1 MVLIVFYGD
10 MHVLYKKNYM
20 EKILLA
26 MDAMHI
32 NTQTIEFSCYLS
44 RLTGSRLTG
53 VFLEDLLSEPA
64 FGAFQQEV
72 QMQAGGAIETQTAS
86 TRAEITD
93 ANIQLFRKAC
103 EARGV
108 VPNIHRDRGIP
119 LNEVI
124 RESRFADLVVV
135 DAETSF
141 TRERGPL
148 PGKFVKDVLQDSE
161 CPVIIAPY
169 TFHTID
175 EVIFAYN
182 GSASSVWAIKQFTY
196 LFPELKQKKA
206 IVVDVKE
213 KDDGAIEEQY
223 KMKEW
228 LRQHYSNVEVK
239 ILTGDASDEL
249 FGYLIDKKNAIVAI
263 GAYGRGWLSRLLKP
277 SQARIIVKTVNLPL
291 FIAHH

>member
-1 MVLIVFYGD
+1 
-10 MHVLYKKNYM
+10 
-20 EKILLA
+20 LA
-26 MDAMHI
+26 MDAMHV
-32 NTQTIEFSCYLS
+32 NTQTIEFSCYLA

-64 FGAFQQEV
+64 FEAYQQV
-72 QMQAGGAIETQTAS
+72 AQMQAGGITDTQAAAAK
-86 TRAEITD
+86 AEATD
-93 ANIQLFRKAC
+93 ANIRLFRQAC
-103 EARGV
+103 ESRGV

-124 RESRFADLVVV
+124 KESRFADLVVV

-148 PGKFVKDVLQDSE
+148 PGKFVKDVLQESE

-169 TFHTID
+169 TFHAID

-182 GSASSVWAIKQFTY
+182 GSASSVWAIKQFAY

-206 IVVDVKE
+206 LIVDVKE
-213 KDDGAIEEQY
+213 KNDGAIEEQY

-228 LRQHYSNVEVK
+228 LRQHYNHVEIKV
-239 ILTGDASDEL
+239 LTGDASDEL
-249 FGYLIDKKNAIVAI
+249 FGYLIDKKNAIVVI

-291 FIAHH
+291 FITHH

>member
-1 MVLIVFYGD
+1 M
-10 MHVLYKKNYM
+10 
-20 EKILLA
+20 A

-32 NTQTIEFSCYLS
+32 NTQTIEFSCYLA
-44 RLTGSRLTG
+44 RLTDSRLTG

-64 FGAFQQEV
+64 FGAYQQV
-72 QMQAGGAIETQTAS
+72 AQMQAGGVTETQAAAA
-86 TRAEITD
+86 RAEITD
-93 ANIQLFRKAC
+93 ANIKLFRQAC
-103 EARGV
+103 ETRGV

-119 LNEVI
+119 LKEVI
-124 RESRFADLVVV
+124 RESRFADLVIV

-148 PGKFVKDVLQDSE
+148 PGKFVKDVLQESE

-169 TFHTID
+169 TFHAID

-206 IVVDVKE
+206 MIVSVKE

-239 ILTGDASDEL
+239 VLTGDPSDEL
-249 FGYLIDKKNAIVAI
+249 FGYLIDKKNAIVVI
-263 GAYGRGWLSRLLKP
+263 GAYGRSWLSRLLKP

-291 FIAHH
+291 FITHH

>member
-1 MVLIVFYGD
+1 
-10 MHVLYKKNYM
+10 M

-26 MDAMHI
+26 MDAMHV
-32 NTQTIEFSCYLS
+32 NTQTIEFSCYLA

-64 FGAFQQEV
+64 FEAYQQV
-72 QMQAGGAIETQTAS
+72 AQMQAGGITDTQAAAAK
-86 TRAEITD
+86 AEATD
-93 ANIQLFRKAC
+93 ANIRLFRQAC
-103 EARGV
+103 ESRGV

-124 RESRFADLVVV
+124 KESRFADLVVV

-148 PGKFVKDVLQDSE
+148 PGKFVKDVLQESE

-169 TFHTID
+169 TFHAID

-182 GSASSVWAIKQFTY
+182 GSASSVWAIKQFAY

-206 IVVDVKE
+206 LIVDVKE
-213 KDDGAIEEQY
+213 KNDGAIEEQY

-228 LRQHYSNVEVK
+228 LRQHYNHVEIKV
-239 ILTGDASDEL
+239 LTGDASDEL
-249 FGYLIDKKNAIVAI
+249 FGYLIDKKNAIVVI

-291 FIAHH
+291 FITHH

>member
-1 MVLIVFYGD
+1 
-10 MHVLYKKNYM
+10 M

-26 MDAMHI
+26 MDALHI
-32 NTQTIEFSCYLS
+32 NTEAIEFSCYLA
-44 RLTGSRLTG
+44 RLTDSRLTG
-53 VFLEDLLSEPA
+53 VFLEDVLSEPA
-64 FGAFQQEV
+64 FGAFQQV
-72 QMQAGGAIETQTAS
+72 AQMQGGGVTDSQAAS
-86 TRAEITD
+86 TKVGITE

-108 VPNIHRDRGIP
+108 VPNIHRDRGMP
-119 LNEVI
+119 LDEVI
-124 RESRFADLVVV
+124 TESRFADLVVV
-135 DAETSF
+135 DPETSF
-141 TRERGPL
+141 ARKRGPL
-148 PGKFVKDVLQDSE
+148 PGKFVKDVLQEAE

-169 TFHTID
+169 TFHAID

-206 IVVDVKE
+206 LIVDVKE
-213 KDDGAIEEQY
+213 KNDGAIEEQY

-228 LRQHYSNVEVK
+228 LKQHYGNVELK
-239 ILTGDASDEL
+239 ILTGDPSDEL
-249 FGYLIDKKNAIVAI
+249 FGYLIDKKNAIVVI

-291 FIAHH
+291 FITHY

>member
-1 MVLIVFYGD
+1 
-10 MHVLYKKNYM
+10 M

-26 MDAMHI
+26 MDALHI
-32 NTQTIEFSCYLS
+32 NPQTIEFSCYVA

-53 VFLEDLLSEPA
+53 VFLEDLLSEPV
-64 FGAFQQEV
+64 FGAIQEV
-72 QMQAGGAIETQTAS
+72 AQMQTTAVGEAQPMG
-86 TRAEITD
+86 TKGEITD
-93 ANIQLFRKAC
+93 ANIQLFKKAC
-103 EARGV
+103 ESRGV
-108 VPNIHRDRGIP
+108 VANIHRDRGIP
-119 LNEVI
+119 LDEVI

-141 TRERGPL
+141 TRQRGPL
-148 PGKFVKDVLQDSE
+148 PGKFVKDVLQEAE
-161 CPVIIAPY
+161 CPVIVAPY
-169 TFHTID
+169 TFHAID

-206 IVVDVKE
+206 MIVDVKE
-213 KDDGAIEEQY
+213 KNDGAIEEQY

-228 LRQHYSNVEVK
+228 LRQHYGNIEVK

-249 FGYLIDKKNAIVAI
+249 FGYLIDKKNAIVVI

-291 FIAHH
+291 FITHH